1 MQYRKDKY
9 GNDISVLGYG
19 CMRFTKKGNNT
30 DIEKAEKEVMA
41 AIKAGVNYLDTAYV
55 YAGNEVAVGEI
66 LHRNHCREQIYLATK
81 LPHYLIKTIDGVEK
95 MFQEEL
101 KRLQTDYIDF
111 YLMHMLTDIP
121 TWEKLKKIGME
132 DWIREKKASG
142 QIRQIGFSYH
152 GNSAMFCKLID
163 AYDWDFCQIQYNYL
177 DEHSQAGRRGL
188 EAAYKKGIPVI
199 IMEPLRGG
207 KLVNMLPKEAHEAI
221 AKSDRGYTAA
231 EWGLRWLWDQPGVT
245 CVLSGMNSSEMVAE
259 NIRIAS
265 EMTVGQFTETDFQTI
280 EEIRK
285 AIRKKE
291 KVGCTGCRYCMP
303 CPKGVDI
310 PGIFHYY
317 NLSSIEKKSTTRKE
331 FARNMG
337 LRKDSCMASQCIKC
351 GKCEKHCPQHIAIR
365 EKLQEADRVLR
376 PVPYKV
382 GIEIARKIMVNK
394 RNLKKG

>member
-1 MQYRKDKY
+1 MLYRKDRK
-9 GNDISVLGYG
+9 GNEISQLGFG
-19 CMRFTKKGNNT
+19 CMRFTKKGNAF
-30 DIEKAEKEVMA
+30 DFDKAEKEVMQA
-41 AIKAGVNYLDTAYV
+41 VRAGVNYFDTAYIYTGSEELMGKIFKKNGV
-55 YAGNEVAVGEI
+55 
-66 LHRNHCREQIYLATK
+66 REQIHIATK
-81 LPHYLIKTIDGVEK
+81 LPQYMLRSIDAVERT
-95 MFQEEL
+95 FREEL
-101 KRLQTDYIDF
+101 KRLQTDYIDY
-111 YLMHMLTDIP
+111 YLMHMFTDIHE
-121 TWEKLKKIGME
+121 WENLRHIGIE
-132 DWIREKKASG
+132 DWIAGHLADGS
-142 QIRQIGFSYH
+142 IRNIGFSYH
-152 GNSAMFCKLID
+152 GDQDMFLKILD

-291 KVGCTGCRYCMP
+291 KAGCTGCRYCMP

-317 NLSSIEKKSTTRKE
+317 NLSSIEKKSTTRRE

-382 GIEIARKIMVNK
+382 GIEVARKIMVNK

>member
-1 MQYRKDKY
+1 MLYRKDRK
-9 GNDISVLGYG
+9 GNEISQLGFG
-19 CMRFTKKGNNT
+19 CMRFTKKGNAF
-30 DIEKAEKEVMA
+30 DFDKAEKEVIQA
-41 AIKAGVNYLDTAYV
+41 VRAGVNYFDTAYIYTGSEELMGKIFKKNGV
-55 YAGNEVAVGEI
+55 
-66 LHRNHCREQIYLATK
+66 REQIHIATK
-81 LPHYLIKTIDGVEK
+81 LPQYMLRSIDAVERT
-95 MFQEEL
+95 FREEL
-101 KRLQTDYIDF
+101 KRLQTDYIDY
-111 YLMHMLTDIP
+111 YLMHMFTDIHE
-121 TWEKLKKIGME
+121 WENLRHIGIE
-132 DWIREKKASG
+132 DWIAGHLADGS
-142 QIRQIGFSYH
+142 IRNIGFSYH
-152 GNSAMFCKLID
+152 GDQDMFLKILD

-382 GIEIARKIMVNK
+382 GIEVARKIMVNK